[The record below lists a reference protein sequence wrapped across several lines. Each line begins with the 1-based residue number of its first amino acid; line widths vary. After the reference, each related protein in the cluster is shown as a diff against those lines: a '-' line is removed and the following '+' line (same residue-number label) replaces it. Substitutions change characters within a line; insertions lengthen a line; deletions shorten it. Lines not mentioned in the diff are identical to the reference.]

1 MAQTAE
7 LARVCA
13 AQLKLMAFDV
23 DGVLTD
29 GTLWFT
35 SAGDETKGFSSAD
48 GHGLK
53 MLREGGVELAIITG
67 RSSRAVEC
75 RAQNV
80 GILHL
85 RQGVEDKRAVLLELA
100 SQMGFSP
107 AQCGYMGDDVVD
119 LPVLRACGFAATVAE
134 GEPLVKRHVQYVASR
149 PAGHGAVREVCEYI
163 LAAQGKLDALL
174 ARYLA

>member
-1 MAQTAE
+1 MSQAVD

-67 RSSRAVEC
+67 RSSRAVEL
-75 RAQNV
+75 RAQNI
-80 GILHL
+80 GIGHV

-100 SQMGFSP
+100 SQLGIAP

-119 LPVLRACGFAATVAE
+119 LPVLRACGFAATVPEA
-134 GEPLVKRHVQYVASR
+134 EPLVKRHVQYVASR
-149 PAGHGAVREVCEYI
+149 PAGRGAVREVCEYI
-163 LAAQGKLDALL
+163 LAAQGRLDALL